1 MGVAYDERLLEK
13 VKIDISLMKRRT
25 AIYSLLSLILILSEI
40 SFAVFATM
48 STAFGEIAIGYSL
61 SAAAALILTI
71 DAALAVQQRA
81 IGSHT
86 ALRRLIGIQNTM
98 LYATSETSP
107 LWDEYTALH
116 SERRVSYIDGVL
128 LFCT

>member
-1 MGVAYDERLLEK
+1 MGIGYDERLLEK

-48 STAFGEIAIGYSL
+48 TTAFGEIEIGYSL
-61 SAAAALILTI
+61 SAASALILTI
-71 DAALAVQQRA
+71 DASLAVQQRA